1 MFVEIGRFNEFE
13 LDRNDILYA
22 VPMELKPFFGSR
34 STNIAF
40 LAELKHEEND
50 KAKQK

>member
-13 LDRNDILYA
+13 LHRNDILYA
-22 VPMELKPFFGSR
+22 VPMELKPFYEPR
-34 STNIAF
+34 ATNMAF
-40 LAELKHEEND
+40 LAELINEENN